1 MFYQTYLISMFCE
14 LIFSNKLFFFQE
26 RRKSYAGYT
35 MVGTIAK
42 RSSSNNDLGERRE
55 EQPRRNSQTDV
66 KSQEVYSYNLKGD
79 QTIDAKIVSAWV
91 AMGYG
96 NSDPDYYEAYSKN
109 CLIQKG

>member
-1 MFYQTYLISMFCE
+1 MFCE

-26 RRKSYAGYT
+26 QRKTYAEFT

-66 KSQEVYSYNLKGD
+66 KSKEVYSYNLEGD
-79 QTIDAKIVSAWV
+79 QAIDAKIVSAWV

-96 NSDPDYYEAYSKN
+96 NSDPDYYEAYSEKLLN
-109 CLIQKG
+109 SKRLGKDK

>member
-1 MFYQTYLISMFCE
+1 MFCE

-42 RSSSNNDLGERRE
+42 RSSSNNDLGERSE
-55 EQPRRNSQTDV
+55 EQPRRHSQTDV
-66 KSQEVYSYNLKGD
+66 KSKELYSYNLKGD
-79 QTIDAKIVSAWV
+79 QTIDATIVSAWV

-96 NSDPDYYEAYSKN
+96 NSDTDYYEAYSEKLLN
-109 CLIQKG
+109 SKRLKKDK